1 MNFNPSIVWD
11 PKVKEYF
18 GHAFGAKKLQRISES
33 LCRPSLKTCLR
44 VNTLNSAPQD
54 VVQQL
59 QQLFPG
65 VQPYVHP
72 VVSSAVI
79 VPGRGELQPDYEQ
92 CGGREVVIN
101 RLAGE
106 AVLKGAHVFSPGLL
120 AASRGLAAGDAVA
133 VTVAL
138 ERRPG
143 GWAGVNRGAT
153 LTQQLQAQ
161 LPGRLQLAVGV
172 GRITEG
178 RRGLFR
184 QQQGLAVEMLSRV
197 YDIPACNGVLRG
209 QVMLQALPCI
219 VAAQVLDPAPG
230 SRVLDMCAAP
240 GGKTSM
246 LAQVMGNSGTL
257 VALDRTAPK
266 VQQVQSLAAD
276 WGADC
281 ITAMVADATQ
291 LYQQQ
296 QQQQLSGQPLRAGAS
311 SITES
316 SSSSLS
322 SLEGSSR
329 SSSSSSG
336 SSSSSINTTG
346 SSWDSSIDLETLQS
360 RTSSSSSSSSAG
372 SAATLSPEV
381 AAAVTAASFDSV
393 LLDAPCSAL
402 GLRPR
407 LLVDWT
413 LPALQKLAAYQ
424 RALLHSAVHCL
435 KPGGHLVYCTCTI
448 NPGENEEHVRY
459 VLDRWPQMRLVQQ
472 PLLLGGPGLV
482 GPGWLTAVEA
492 QLVQRFDP
500 VPGGGSSQEE
510 DTMGFFIAKFK
521 KTGSTT
527 LTT

>member
-106 AVLKGAHVFSPGLL
+106 AVLKGANVFSPGLL

-172 GRITEG
+172 GRVTEG

-296 QQQQLSGQPLRAGAS
+296 QQQQLSGQPLRTGAS

-316 SSSSLS
+316 SSSSSSSLS
-322 SLEGSSR
+322 SLE
-329 SSSSSSG
+329 
-336 SSSSSINTTG
+336 
-346 SSWDSSIDLETLQS
+346 
-360 RTSSSSSSSSAG
+360 
-372 SAATLSPEV
+372 
-381 AAAVTAASFDSV
+381 
-393 LLDAPCSAL
+393 AL

-413 LPALQKLAAYQ
+413 LPALQKLSAYQ

-448 NPGENEEHVRY
+448 NPGENEENVRY